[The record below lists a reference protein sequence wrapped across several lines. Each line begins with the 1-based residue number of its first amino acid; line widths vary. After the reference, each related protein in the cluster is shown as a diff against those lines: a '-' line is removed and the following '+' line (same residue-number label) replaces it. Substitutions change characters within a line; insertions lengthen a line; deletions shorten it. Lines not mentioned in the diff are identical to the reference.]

1 MKRSHPGPA
10 RSALASRSLACLGAL
25 VELGNMQGHAS
36 LIMLHTLLSDASR
49 DLQEVEKMIE
59 SMDRSPKGT
68 HSLGAVVAGRERA
81 RARERQDEHW
91 TLDLRIPGEAGGS
104 QRKSGASKRQDVPLE
119 PSKATPCMP

>member
-1 MKRSHPGPA
+1 
-10 RSALASRSLACLGAL
+10 
-25 VELGNMQGHAS
+25 MQGHAS

-91 TLDLRIPGEAGGS
+91 TLDLRIPGEAGGGGVGVMLS
-104 QRKSGASKRQDVPLE
+104 
-119 PSKATPCMP
+119 T